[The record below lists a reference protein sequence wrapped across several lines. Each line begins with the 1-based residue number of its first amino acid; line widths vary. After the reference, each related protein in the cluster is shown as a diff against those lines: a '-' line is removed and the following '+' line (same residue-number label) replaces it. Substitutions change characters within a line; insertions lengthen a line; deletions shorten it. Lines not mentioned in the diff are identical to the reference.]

1 MYILV
6 KNLNGRLIF
15 IMDNE
20 VDFEV
25 LLNELKGL
33 LVQSFFKKKDYYP
46 KAFFDLKGR
55 ILENDEILQFFGV
68 LVECKSLLFGG
79 FIEEKT
85 EEKKELRMIDASIHA
100 GEKIEIYEDTLI
112 TGKINPGAIVQVYAK
127 LYVMQGVFGI
137 IEVQSEEAC
146 ISSQRFKNA
155 TIRFFGKSIHHF
167 TTFEMSLVYY
177 KECLIDGDFGLK
189 NLDVMMGLENRVVYD
204 LNDVISGKCE
214 IHQVLVKDKRE
225 QMLYLLPA
233 CKTLSFQNLDASIM
247 AALIDYLKNDFDFII
262 VDSPAGIEQGFT
274 YASSIADEAIIVV
287 NLDLATLR
295 DNDRVIGLLL
305 KKGIQDLKLI
315 INKVNLDDIE
325 DGKSLTIDDALDIL
339 SLPLLGIVYED
350 HEMIEANNKGRP
362 VYLLKGHLLHDCFD
376 NIAHR
381 LLGHKRAFAK
391 CKRRGLLSR
400 IFLG

>member
-1 MYILV
+1 MSRIITV
-6 KNLNGRLIF
+6 TSG
-15 IMDNE
+15 
-20 VDFEV
+20 
-25 LLNELKGL
+25 KG
-33 LVQSFFKKKDYYP
+33 
-46 KAFFDLKGR
+46 
-55 ILENDEILQFFGV
+55 GV
-68 LVECKSLLFGG
+68 
-79 FIEEKT
+79 
-85 EEKKELRMIDASIHA
+85 
-100 GEKIEIYEDTLI
+100 
-112 TGKINPGAIVQVYAK
+112 
-127 LYVMQGVFGI
+127 
-137 IEVQSEEAC
+137 
-146 ISSQRFKNA
+146 
-155 TIRFFGKSIHHF
+155 GKSSISVNLAIALAHQN
-167 TTFEMSLVYY
+167 LKV
-177 KECLIDGDFGLK
+177 CLIDGDFGLK

-204 LNDVISGKCE
+204 L
-214 IHQVLVKDKRE
+214 KDKRE
-225 QMLYLLPA
+225 QTLYLLPA

-381 LLGHKRAFAK
+381 LLGHKRAFTK

>member
-1 MYILV
+1 MSRIITV
-6 KNLNGRLIF
+6 TSG
-15 IMDNE
+15 
-20 VDFEV
+20 
-25 LLNELKGL
+25 KG
-33 LVQSFFKKKDYYP
+33 
-46 KAFFDLKGR
+46 
-55 ILENDEILQFFGV
+55 GV
-68 LVECKSLLFGG
+68 
-79 FIEEKT
+79 
-85 EEKKELRMIDASIHA
+85 
-100 GEKIEIYEDTLI
+100 
-112 TGKINPGAIVQVYAK
+112 
-127 LYVMQGVFGI
+127 
-137 IEVQSEEAC
+137 
-146 ISSQRFKNA
+146 
-155 TIRFFGKSIHHF
+155 GKSSISVNLAIALAHQN
-167 TTFEMSLVYY
+167 LKV
-177 KECLIDGDFGLK
+177 CLIDGDFGLK

-204 LNDVISGKCE
+204 LNDVI
-214 IHQVLVKDKRE
+214 KRE
-225 QMLYLLPA
+225 QTLYLLPA